1 MKKMKTVFDMWS
13 GKEMTVYENAR
24 EAFRAGKPYCPKIY
38 GIGSRA
44 QEPCEEGSVLSQSG
58 KTLFLVD
65 YMPAGYA
72 DGIPYGRKVV
82 VLGRKVVG

>member
-1 MKKMKTVFDMWS
+1 LPGCEPGRKMKKMKTNFDMWT
-13 GKEMTVYENAR
+13 GKEVTIYENAR
-24 EAFRAGKPYCPKIY
+24 EAFRAGKP
-38 GIGSRA
+38 
-44 QEPCEEGSVLSQSG
+44 SQSG